1 MEEILLRVE
10 KAFPDDRNKG
20 LARLSPE
27 SMLKIGVSPGDII
40 ELEGKRITPAKVWR
54 ADKSDWNKE
63 IIRIDPYTREN
74 AGVHIGDWVK
84 VRKAEVKEAREVVL
98 ALTENAELPEVEE
111 IEELIR
117 RSLLKRP
124 VVKGDAVPVTLS
136 RAWAMNPL
144 PVVMVVVSTSPSGVV
159 LITEETEIELRE
171 RPLRGYERLGASDIT
186 YEDIGGLKEEI
197 QRVREMIELPLRYPE
212 IFQKMGIDPPKG
224 VILYGP
230 PGTGKTL
237 IAKAVANEA
246 GASFF
251 SIAGPEIMSKYYGE
265 SEKQLREIFERA
277 KEEAPSIIFIDELD
291 SIAPKRDEVSGEVEH
306 RVVAQL
312 LALMDGLEERGQV
325 IVIGATNRINA
336 IDPALRRPGR
346 FDREIEIG
354 VPDKNGRREIFKIHM
369 RDIPTE
375 VLSEEERS
383 KLREL
388 EKRAVELKRRVEKG
402 EEVIGEELE
411 ILEREIKRIKE
422 LEETRRERILDELV
436 EETHGFVGADIAAL
450 CREAVMRALRRYL
463 PELDLEKELSQETLE
478 KMHVTIDDFRE
489 ALKEVEPSAMRE
501 IFVEVPEVR
510 WDDIGG
516 LRDVKQEL
524 REAVE
529 WPLKYPEKFEKMGID
544 PPKGVLLFGPP
555 GTGKT
560 LIAKAVANES
570 NANFIYIK
578 GPEVLSKWVGE
589 SEKAIRETFRR
600 ARQVAPCIIFFD
612 EIDAIA
618 PMRGFGDSSGVSER
632 VTDQLLT
639 EMDGLEEGKQI
650 IVIGATNRPDILDPA
665 LLRTGRFDRL
675 VFVRAPNKEER
686 KEIFKLH
693 TRKMPLAEDVDFE
706 ELAEITDGYV
716 GSDIEAVCKEAGMLA
731 LRENFESEKVEMR
744 HFREAI
750 KKVKPTA
757 TQEVIKYY
765 ERIAEKFK
773 GGVQKE
779 HKTLIEYG

>member
-10 KAFPDDRNKG
+10 RAFPDDRNKG
-20 LARLSPE
+20 LARLTPE
-27 SMLKIGVSPGDII
+27 AMLKIGVSPGDII
-40 ELEGKRITPAKVWR
+40 EIEGKRVTPAKVWR
-54 ADKSDWNKE
+54 ADKSDWGKE

-84 VRKAEVKEAREVVL
+84 VRKAEVREAEEVVL
-98 ALTENAELPEVEE
+98 ALPESTEISESED
-111 IEELIR
+111 IEELIK
-117 RSLLKRP
+117 RSLLKRA
-124 VVKGDAVPVTLS
+124 VVKGDAVPVVLS
-136 RAWAMNPL
+136 RTWASNPV
-144 PVVMVVVSTSPSGVV
+144 PVTMIVVSTVPSGVV
-159 LITEETEIELRE
+159 LITEDTEIELRE
-171 RPLRGYERLGASDIT
+171 RPLKGYERLGAGDVT

-197 QRVREMIELPLRYPE
+197 QKVREMIELPLRHPE

-237 IAKAVANEA
+237 LAKAVANEA

-265 SEKQLREIFERA
+265 SERQLREIFERA
-277 KEEAPSIIFIDELD
+277 RNEAPSIIFIDELD

-354 VPDKNGRREIFKIHM
+354 VPDKNGRREIFRIHM
-369 RDIPTE
+369 RNIPIE
-375 VLSEEERS
+375 VLSEEERLR
-383 KLREL
+383 LREL
-388 EKRAVELKRRVEKG
+388 ERRASEMRSRGELSG
-402 EEVIGEELE
+402 ELE
-411 ILEREIKRIKE
+411 RIESEIRRLKE
-422 LEETRRERILDELV
+422 IEETRRERMLDELV

-450 CREAVMRALRRYL
+450 CREAVMRVLRRYL
-463 PELDLEKELSQETLE
+463 PEMDLEKELNQELLE
-478 KMHVTIDDFRE
+478 RMHVTIEDFRE

-516 LRDVKQEL
+516 LEDVKQEL
-524 REAVE
+524 KEAVE
-529 WPLKYPEKFEKMGID
+529 WPLKHPEKFEKMGIK
-544 PPKGVLLFGPP
+544 PPKGVLLYGPP

-560 LIAKAVANES
+560 LLAKAVANES
-570 NANFIYIK
+570 NANFIYVK
-578 GPEVLSKWVGE
+578 GPEILSKWVGE
-589 SEKAIRETFRR
+589 SEKAIREIFRR
-600 ARQVAPCIIFFD
+600 ARQVSPCIIFFD

-618 PMRGFGDSSGVSER
+618 PFRGFGDSSGVSER
-632 VTDQLLT
+632 ITDQLLT

-650 IVIGATNRPDILDPA
+650 IVLAATNRPDILDPA
-665 LLRTGRFDRL
+665 LLRPGRFDRL
-675 VFVRAPNKEER
+675 VLLRAPNREER
-686 KEIFKLH
+686 KKIFEIH
-693 TRKMPLAEDVDFE
+693 TRKMPLAEDVSLE
-706 ELAEITDGYV
+706 ELAEITEGYV

-731 LRENFESEKVEMR
+731 LREDFNAERVHMR
-744 HFREAI
+744 HFREAL

-757 TQEVIKYY
+757 TEQLIKYY
-765 ERIAEKFK
+765 ERVAESFK
-773 GGVQKE
+773 GGLHRE

>member
-10 KAFPDDRNKG
+10 RAFPDDRNKG
-20 LARLSPE
+20 LARLTPE
-27 SMLKIGVSPGDII
+27 AMLKIGVSPGDII
-40 ELEGKRITPAKVWR
+40 EIEGKRITPAKVWR
-54 ADKSDWNKE
+54 ADKSDWGKD

-84 VRKAEVKEAREVVL
+84 VRRAEVREAEEIVL
-98 ALTENAELPEVEE
+98 ALPESAEIPESED

-117 RSLLKRP
+117 RSLLKRA
-124 VVKGDAVPVTLS
+124 VIKGDAVPVILS
-136 RAWAMNPL
+136 RTWASNPV
-144 PVVMVVVSTSPSGVV
+144 PATMIVVSTVPSGIV
-159 LITEETEIELRE
+159 LITEDTEIELRE
-171 RPLRGYERLGASDIT
+171 RPLKGYDRLGAGDIT
-186 YEDIGGLKEEI
+186 YEDIGGLKEEL
-197 QRVREMIELPLRYPE
+197 QKVREMIELPLRHPE
-212 IFQKMGIDPPKG
+212 IFQKMGIEPPKG

-277 KEEAPSIIFIDELD
+277 KSEAPSIIFIDELD

-354 VPDKNGRREIFKIHM
+354 VPDKNGRREIFRIHM
-369 RDIPTE
+369 RNIPIE
-375 VLSEEERS
+375 VLSEEERLR
-383 KLREL
+383 LREL
-388 EKRAVELKRRVEKG
+388 ERRASEMRMNGKTSD
-402 EEVIGEELE
+402 ELE
-411 ILEREIKRIKE
+411 EIEKEIKRLKE
-422 LEETRRERILDELV
+422 IEETRKERMLDELV

-463 PELDLEKELSQETLE
+463 PEMDLEKELDQELLD
-478 KMHVTIDDFRE
+478 KMHVTIEDFRE

-516 LRDVKQEL
+516 LEDVKQEL
-524 REAVE
+524 KEAVE
-529 WPLKYPEKFEKMGID
+529 WPLKYPEKFEKMGIK
-544 PPKGVLLFGPP
+544 PPKGVLLYGPP

-570 NANFIYIK
+570 NANFIYVK
-578 GPEVLSKWVGE
+578 GPEILSKWVGE
-589 SEKAIRETFRR
+589 SERAIREIFRR
-600 ARQVAPCIIFFD
+600 ARQVSPCIIFFD

-618 PMRGFGDSSGVSER
+618 PFRGFGDSSGVSER
-632 VTDQLLT
+632 ITDQLLT

-650 IVIGATNRPDILDPA
+650 VVIAATNRPDMLDPA
-665 LLRTGRFDRL
+665 LLRPGRFDRL
-675 VFVRAPNKEER
+675 VFLRPPNREER
-686 KEIFKLH
+686 RRIFEIH
-693 TRKMPLAEDVDFE
+693 TRNMPLAEDVNLD
-706 ELAEITDGYV
+706 ELAEMTDGYV
-716 GSDIEAVCKEAGMLA
+716 GSDIEALCKEAGMLA
-731 LRENFESEKVEMR
+731 LREDLNAQKVYMR
-744 HFREAI
+744 HFREAL

-757 TQEVIKYY
+757 TEQLIKYY
-765 ERIAEKFK
+765 ERLAESFK
-773 GGVQKE
+773 GGLQRE

>member
-10 KAFPDDRNKG
+10 RAFPDDRNKG
-20 LARLSPE
+20 LARLTPE
-27 SMLKIGVSPGDII
+27 AMLKIGVSPGDII
-40 ELEGKRITPAKVWR
+40 EIEGKRVTPAKVWR
-54 ADKSDWNKE
+54 ADKSDWGKE

-84 VRKAEVKEAREVVL
+84 VRKAEVREAEEVVL
-98 ALTENAELPEVEE
+98 ALPESTEISESED
-111 IEELIR
+111 IEELIK
-117 RSLLKRP
+117 RSLLKRA
-124 VVKGDAVPVTLS
+124 VVKGDAVPVVLS
-136 RAWAMNPL
+136 RTWASNPV
-144 PVVMVVVSTSPSGVV
+144 PVTMIVVSTVPSGVV
-159 LITEETEIELRE
+159 LITEDTEIELRE
-171 RPLRGYERLGASDIT
+171 RPLKGYERLGAGDVT

-197 QRVREMIELPLRYPE
+197 QKVREMIELPLRHPE

-237 IAKAVANEA
+237 LAKAVANEA

-265 SEKQLREIFERA
+265 SERQLREIFERA
-277 KEEAPSIIFIDELD
+277 RNEAPSIIFIDELD

-354 VPDKNGRREIFKIHM
+354 VPDKNGRREIFRIHM
-369 RDIPTE
+369 RNIPIE
-375 VLSEEERS
+375 VLSEEERLR
-383 KLREL
+383 LREL
-388 EKRAVELKRRVEKG
+388 ERRASEMRSRGELSG
-402 EEVIGEELE
+402 ELE
-411 ILEREIKRIKE
+411 RIESEIRRLKE
-422 LEETRRERILDELV
+422 IEETRRERMLDELV

-463 PELDLEKELSQETLE
+463 PEMDLEKELNQELLE
-478 KMHVTIDDFRE
+478 RMHVTIEDFRE

-516 LRDVKQEL
+516 LEDVKQEL
-524 REAVE
+524 KEAVE
-529 WPLKYPEKFEKMGID
+529 WPLKHPEKFEKMGIK
-544 PPKGVLLFGPP
+544 PPKGVLLYGPP

-560 LIAKAVANES
+560 LLAKAVANES
-570 NANFIYIK
+570 NANFIYVK
-578 GPEVLSKWVGE
+578 GPEILSKWVGE
-589 SEKAIRETFRR
+589 SEKAIREIFRR
-600 ARQVAPCIIFFD
+600 ARQVSPCIIFFD

-618 PMRGFGDSSGVSER
+618 PFRGFGDSSGVSER
-632 VTDQLLT
+632 ITDQLLT

-650 IVIGATNRPDILDPA
+650 IVLAATNRPDILDPA
-665 LLRTGRFDRL
+665 LLRPGRFDRL
-675 VFVRAPNKEER
+675 VLLRAPNREER
-686 KEIFKLH
+686 KKIFEIH
-693 TRKMPLAEDVDFE
+693 TRKMPLAEDVSLE
-706 ELAEITDGYV
+706 ELAEITEGYV

-731 LRENFESEKVEMR
+731 LREDFNAERVHMR
-744 HFREAI
+744 HFREAL

-757 TQEVIKYY
+757 TEQLIKYY
-765 ERIAEKFK
+765 ERVAESFK
-773 GGVQKE
+773 GGLHRE

>member
-10 KAFPDDRNKG
+10 RAFPDDRNKG
-20 LARLSPE
+20 LARLTPE
-27 SMLKIGVSPGDII
+27 AMLKIGVSPGDII
-40 ELEGKRITPAKVWR
+40 EIEGKRITPAKVWR
-54 ADKSDWNKE
+54 ADKSDWGKD

-84 VRKAEVKEAREVVL
+84 VRRAEVREAEEIVL
-98 ALTENAELPEVEE
+98 ALPESAEIPESED

-117 RSLLKRP
+117 RSLLKRA
-124 VVKGDAVPVTLS
+124 VIKGDAVPVILS
-136 RAWAMNPL
+136 RTWASNPV
-144 PVVMVVVSTSPSGVV
+144 PATMIVVSTVPSGIV
-159 LITEETEIELRE
+159 LITEDTEIELRE
-171 RPLRGYERLGASDIT
+171 RPLKGYDRLGAGDIT
-186 YEDIGGLKEEI
+186 YEDIGGLKEEL
-197 QRVREMIELPLRYPE
+197 QKVREMIELPLRHPE
-212 IFQKMGIDPPKG
+212 IFQKMGIEPPKG

-277 KEEAPSIIFIDELD
+277 KSEAPSIIFIDELD

-354 VPDKNGRREIFKIHM
+354 VPDKNGRREIFRIHM
-369 RDIPTE
+369 RNIPIE
-375 VLSEEERS
+375 VLSEEERLR
-383 KLREL
+383 LREL
-388 EKRAVELKRRVEKG
+388 ERRASEMRMNGKTSD
-402 EEVIGEELE
+402 ELE
-411 ILEREIKRIKE
+411 EIEKEIKRLKE
-422 LEETRRERILDELV
+422 IEETRKERMLDELV

-463 PELDLEKELSQETLE
+463 PEMDLEKELDQELLD
-478 KMHVTIDDFRE
+478 KMHVTIEDFRE

-516 LRDVKQEL
+516 LEDVKQEL
-524 REAVE
+524 KEAVE
-529 WPLKYPEKFEKMGID
+529 WPLKYPEKFEKMGIK
-544 PPKGVLLFGPP
+544 PPKGVLLYGPP

-570 NANFIYIK
+570 NANFIYVK
-578 GPEVLSKWVGE
+578 GPEILSKWVGE
-589 SEKAIRETFRR
+589 SERAIREIFRR
-600 ARQVAPCIIFFD
+600 ARQVSPCIIFFD

-618 PMRGFGDSSGVSER
+618 PFRGFGDSSGVSER
-632 VTDQLLT
+632 ITDQLLT

-650 IVIGATNRPDILDPA
+650 VVIAATNRPDMLDPA
-665 LLRTGRFDRL
+665 LLRPGRFDRL
-675 VFVRAPNKEER
+675 VFLRPPNR
-686 KEIFKLH
+686 
-693 TRKMPLAEDVDFE
+693 
-706 ELAEITDGYV
+706 
-716 GSDIEAVCKEAGMLA
+716 
-731 LRENFESEKVEMR
+731 
-744 HFREAI
+744 
-750 KKVKPTA
+750 
-757 TQEVIKYY
+757 
-765 ERIAEKFK
+765 
-773 GGVQKE
+773 
-779 HKTLIEYG
+779 